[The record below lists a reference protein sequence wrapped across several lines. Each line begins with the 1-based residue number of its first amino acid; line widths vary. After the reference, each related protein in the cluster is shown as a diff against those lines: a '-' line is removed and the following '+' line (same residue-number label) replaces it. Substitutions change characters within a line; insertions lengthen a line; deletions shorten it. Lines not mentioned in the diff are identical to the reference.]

1 MGNSR
6 KSSYMH
12 AKRQFCDMQLV
23 IFPHAGVNPEEA
35 TVCTAE
41 LLLTGSLKIITV
53 ASEAFTLSLLKGIQR
68 SLTETCLINLNVFN
82 KVLQAMMVC
91 TTSYDLGGFASHGC

>member
-1 MGNSR
+1 
-6 KSSYMH
+6 
-12 AKRQFCDMQLV
+12 MQLV
-23 IFPHAGVNPEEA
+23 IFTHAGVNPEEA

-53 ASEAFTLSLLKGIQR
+53 ASEAFTLSPLKCIQR
-68 SLTETCLINLNVFN
+68 PLTETCFINLNVK